1 MKKADLIAALEA
13 KFFKVG
19 NVTIADSSQAGQA
32 VREQEGVMWYI
43 AGVYEQSG
51 DVLTRRNISFYVVDE
66 GLPTEQA
73 FYADKEPADILP
85 PVPVAS
91 KWASVE
97 GEIVRECGAFA
108 LVKRFDIVNGK
119 AVAVQLLVKEVNG
132 NITEFPIAEPVSLPQ
147 V

>member
-73 FYADKEPADILP
+73 FYADAEPTPTLTPI
-85 PVPVAS
+85 AS

-132 NITEFPIAEPVSLPQ
+132 KITEFPIAEPVSLPQ
-147 V
+147 G

>member
-51 DVLTRRNISFYVVDE
+51 NTLARRNISFYVVDE

-73 FYADKEPADILP
+73 FYADREPTTALAPAI
-85 PVPVAS
+85 S
-91 KWASVE
+91 KWGNVE
-97 GEIVRECGAFA
+97 GEVVREGKDFA
-108 LVKRFDIVNGK
+108 VVKRFKIVADTATEVQVLVKDVNG
-119 AVAVQLLVKEVNG
+119 V
-132 NITEFPIAEPVSLPQ
+132 ITEYPIV
-147 V
+147 